1 MAFLFAAPSSP
12 PTKISITEV
21 TYSRVTVQWGPVDCV
36 HRNGD
41 ITGYSLRYGV
51 KGSSNTQTVNVSG
64 DYTTENTIHGLVYA
78 TIYSIEV
85 AAVNSAGIGV
95 FSASIIFATEG
106 K

>member
-1 MAFLFAAPSSP
+1 MEC
-12 PTKISITEV
+12 I
-21 TYSRVTVQWGPVDCV
+21 

-51 KGSSNTQTVNVSG
+51 KGSSNTQTVNVSE
-64 DYTTENTIHGLVYA
+64 DATTESTIHGLEYA

-85 AAVNSAGIGV
+85 AAVNNAGIGSYSV
-95 FSASIIFATEG
+95 TIIFATEG